1 MHTTRTAQRSQP
13 AGHCDGNS
21 KDVRLYVATIET
33 VEQGLCH
40 WALPLIVLL
49 ALLEQSL
56 QLSQIRKLS
65 KEYTYFRAD
74 LRTMPTDSHTSRLA
88 KSWVAGM
95 QEVAVVFQQSFFQV
109 ALASN
114 LLDH

>member
-1 MHTTRTAQRSQP
+1 MTLLV
-13 AGHCDGNS
+13 GNG

-40 WALPLIVLL
+40 WVLPLIVLL
-49 ALLEQSL
+49 ALLGQSL
-56 QLSQIRKLS
+56 QLSQIQKLS

-74 LRTMPTDSHTSRLA
+74 LRTVPPDSHTSRLA
-88 KSWVAGM
+88 KSCVAGM